1 MNNVHIFKITRAG
14 VRGGIIKGLH
24 VHKIA
29 SWGAGVSGKNTLCPG
44 GGGNINASSATIH
57 PHVQELPAEIKGGLE
72 VLGRLGQCG
81 ACSSGHGDLLLRE
94 RRDGERHTP
103 SFPELPRM
111 QSGRALKV
119 RRVGSPGDE
128 LGTQAA
134 SLVPRSS

>member
-81 ACSSGHGDLLLRE
+81 PVPPGMVIYFSERE
-94 RRDGERHTP
+94 EMERGTRQV
-103 SFPELPRM
+103 S
-111 QSGRALKV
+111 QNCQGCKV
-119 RRVGSPGDE
+119 AEP
-128 LGTQAA
+128 
-134 SLVPRSS
+134 